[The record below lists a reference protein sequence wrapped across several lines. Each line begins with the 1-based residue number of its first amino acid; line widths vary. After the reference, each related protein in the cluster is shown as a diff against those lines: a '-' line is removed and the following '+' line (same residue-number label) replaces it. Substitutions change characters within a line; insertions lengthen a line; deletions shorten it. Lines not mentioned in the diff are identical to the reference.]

1 MRKRFRFECAE
12 LAELCDELR
21 GPARGWYQIYLFQ
34 IEQEPDLE
42 ELKWCLREAETC
54 ALVLLD
60 IGSYR
65 DADLDE
71 AALANMHKL
80 LGFFRQQKKDMI
92 LRVAYDTRGNCLE
105 QEPTL
110 FSRVISHIRQLGPV
124 IQAYGESIL
133 LFEGMLVG
141 NWGEMHGSRFLT
153 KKYMTQLN
161 EALAQSL
168 PGIPRAVRRPV
179 QWRMLHPALPAQ
191 GTDVGLFNDG
201 IFGSDT
207 DLGTFADG
215 YCKSTAWEE
224 AWAPAQEL
232 TFETRL
238 SAFVP
243 QCGEAVLGE
252 TYGAYTLRSTVE
264 RLRAMGLTCL
274 NGVYDDRI
282 LDLWRS
288 WSWDGTDLWHGMNG
302 YDYIGRHLG
311 YRFCVKEASARQSG
325 DSCRLTLTVEN
336 SGFSG
341 FYQEAEVWLILTDEA
356 GQERRVLTDWDLS
369 EWKSRL
375 TVSLCSPV
383 PCGAGTLWLCAQRKW
398 DGAAIPFANASNEL
412 GWVRIG
418 ELKKA

>member
-21 GPARGWYQIYLFQ
+21 GPARGWYQIYLFR

-42 ELKWCLREAETC
+42 ELKWCLREEETC

-60 IGSYR
+60 IGGYR

-71 AALANMHKL
+71 AALANMHKI
-80 LGFFRQQKKDMI
+80 LGFFRQQKKDI
-92 LRVAYDTRGNCLE
+92 IFRVAYDTQGNCLE

-110 FSRVISHIRQLGPV
+110 FSQVVSHIRQLGPV
-124 IQAYGESIL
+124 IGAYGESIL

-168 PGIPRAVRRPV
+168 PGVPRAVRRPV
-179 QWRMLHPALPAQ
+179 QWRMLHPAQPAQ
-191 GTDVGLFNDG
+191 GTTVGLFNDG

-215 YCKSTAWEE
+215 HCESTAWEE
-224 AWAPAQEL
+224 AWAPEQEL
-232 TFETRL
+232 SFETCL

-252 TYGAYTLRSTVE
+252 TYDAYTLRSTVE

-274 NGVYDDRI
+274 NGVYDDKI
-282 LDLWRS
+282 LNLWRE
-288 WSWDGTDLWHGMNG
+288 WSWDDPDLWHGMNG

-311 YRFCVKEASARQSG
+311 YRFCVKGASVRQSG

-341 FYQEAEVWLILTDEA
+341 FYQEAEVWIVLQDEA
-356 GQERRVLTDWDLS
+356 GQESRILTGWDIR
-369 EWKSRL
+369 EWKSGQA
-375 TVSLCSPV
+375 VSLHSPV
-383 PCGAGTLWLCAQRKW
+383 PWGAGTLWLWARRKW
-398 DGAAIPFANASNEL
+398 DGAAIPFANMSNEQ